1 MAKKTG
7 EAKTRC
13 PFRNRLAKDM
23 FADAVRLIEAAS
35 AVEADKVRIEC
46 VGRGLG
52 GKDAIV
58 LSHSVYEKACAA
70 CEKLKSLETLNRRG
84 DDIEIVSDPNTY
96 TVPGRGGK
104 ATILPGDKETLREF
118 KAVASLFQEG

>member
-1 MAKKTG
+1 MAK
-7 EAKTRC
+7 AKTKC

-46 VGRGLG
+46 ARRGLG

-58 LSHSVYEKACAA
+58 LSRPVYEKAYAA
-70 CEKLKSLETLNRRG
+70 CEKLKSLETLDRRG
-84 DDIEIVSDPNTY
+84 DDIEILANRNTY
-96 TVPGRGGK
+96 AIPGRGGK
-104 ATILPGDKETLREF
+104 AMILPGDEELLKEARTVADLCRE
-118 KAVASLFQEG
+118 G